1 MKLGSKVWNVKVI
14 LELQLGLHDVFS
26 KNISVNLF
34 PRIRE
39 SNLLDAEVELMTE
52 KIMRKTRENFSKDQM
67 FSSYS

>member
-1 MKLGSKVWNVKVI
+1 MKVI
-14 LELQLGLHDVFS
+14 LELQLGLHDVFL

-52 KIMRKTRENFSKDQM
+52 KIMRKTRENF
-67 FSSYS
+67 